1 MRVYSTREVKELTG
15 ISTSRIRS
23 LVRAGL
29 IEPQR
34 TPRGRLRFSFQDLVL
49 LRTAKELAAAKIGSR
64 RAWRAL
70 KTLAEQLPPGRPL
83 SSLRI
88 VLDGDRVLVRERDSA
103 WEPESG
109 QIVLDFS
116 LKQLTEK
123 VAPLVRLAV
132 ADAAPVTRS
141 AEEWF
146 EVGLELEQVGAN
158 SEAEMA
164 YRQALLAEPE
174 HTNAM
179 VNLGRLRHG
188 ERALKEAEVL
198 YRRALGLEPRHSI
211 ARYNLGVVLEDQ
223 GAYAEAI
230 ETYRVASELD
240 PGAPDVHYN
249 LARLYEHQG
258 DRQAAIRHLAAFKA
272 LSRENE
278 S

>member
-15 ISTSRIRS
+15 ISTTRIRS

-34 TPRGRLRFSFQDLVL
+34 TARGHLRFSFQDLVL
-49 LRTAKELAAAKIGSR
+49 LRTAKELEAAKIGPR

-116 LKQLTEK
+116 LRQLTEK
-123 VAPLVRLAV
+123 VAPLVRLSV

-158 SEAEMA
+158 GEAEIA

-174 HTNAM
+174 HANAM

-198 YRRALGLEPRHSI
+198 YRKALGLEPRHSI

-230 ETYRVASELD
+230 ESYRVASELD